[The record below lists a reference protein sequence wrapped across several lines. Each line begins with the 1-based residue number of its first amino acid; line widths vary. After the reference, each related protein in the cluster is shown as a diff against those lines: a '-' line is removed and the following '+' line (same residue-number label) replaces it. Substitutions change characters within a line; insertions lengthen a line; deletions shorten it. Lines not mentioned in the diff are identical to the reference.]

1 MSEFIFPD
9 ESKFSGGT
17 VTGSEGLGDE
27 SFDYDEFFKDF
38 DMPSVAET
46 INTGISAPT
55 AFKVITSHMGERDGE
70 EHEGLDIRARLGTPI
85 MAFRDGIVRQVSR
98 TFEKGKGP
106 GKFVVIESPQTG
118 ELHKYFHLSEI
129 DPNIEV
135 GTQLSA
141 GQSFG
146 KAGNTGR
153 SRGSHLHFE
162 IHKADESGEYQP
174 QSPLELYPD
183 HFGEYTDKAT
193 GEPVNIDSILKLN
206 TRIPSS

>member
-38 DMPSVAET
+38 DMPSVAK
-46 INTGISAPT
+46 IIKTGISAPT
-55 AFKVITSHMGERDGE
+55 AFKVITSHMGERDGD
-70 EHEGLDIRARLGTPI
+70 EHLGLDIRARLGTPI
-85 MAFRDGIVRQVSR
+85 MAFQDGIVRQVSR
-98 TFEKGKGP
+98 TFEEGKGP
-106 GKFVVIESPQTG
+106 GKFVVIENPETA
-118 ELHKYFHLSEI
+118 ELHKYYHLSEI
-129 DPNIEV
+129 DPDIQV
-135 GTQLSA
+135 GSKIA
-141 GQSFG
+141 SGQSFG

-162 IHKADESGEYQP
+162 IHKRDETGVYAP
-174 QSPLELYPD
+174 VSPIELYPD
-183 HFGEYTDKAT
+183 HFAEYTDKAP